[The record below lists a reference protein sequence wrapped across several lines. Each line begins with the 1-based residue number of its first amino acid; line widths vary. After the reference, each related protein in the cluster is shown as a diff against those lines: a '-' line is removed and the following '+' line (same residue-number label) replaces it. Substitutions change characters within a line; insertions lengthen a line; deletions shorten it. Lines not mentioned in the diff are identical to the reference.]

1 MLSATAASG
10 TGHLGARPATASA
23 PASSEIAAG
32 SAGTDSE
39 IERIKSSL
47 EQKRKMFLVTALE
60 GARLTRIEGNEFY
73 IEFAPDAKHLR
84 DTLAKS
90 ENVKLIRDAC
100 LEVTGKETG
109 VRIAIRDDSV
119 RDDLPLS
126 QEEEERRE
134 KQTLRAAAAQDPR
147 VQLALRKF
155 RGEIVDVLR
164 FD

>member
-1 MLSATAASG
+1 MRSI
-10 TGHLGARPATASA
+10 
-23 PASSEIAAG
+23 SEY
-32 SAGTDSE
+32 SE